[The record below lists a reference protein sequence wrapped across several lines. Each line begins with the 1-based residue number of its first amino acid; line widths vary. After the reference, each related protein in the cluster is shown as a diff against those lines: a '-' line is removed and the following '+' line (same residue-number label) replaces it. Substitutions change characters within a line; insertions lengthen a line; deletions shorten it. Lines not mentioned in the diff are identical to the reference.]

1 MILKNAARRDWRMLC
16 LICAAIWALLG
27 FALPIAHGEGD
38 GRAQLKISITAKPR
52 EMVEPGDVMLNFTIE
67 NISAVSAH
75 NVYLSSSDG
84 LLSEP
89 VGELAAGESQSFN
102 RQHSVTQEE
111 LDAGEI
117 SYILSHDDPF
127 DPDSKVNYTVAAA
140 IGRSDVQPS
149 AELTRQLSSRKVQA
163 GDTITI
169 TYRIRNTGNVA
180 LTNLRVQDTLGDF
193 TGRVDRLEVGKSQTL
208 IGRVVLDEAAVSSAT
223 LYYNVENDDEETYS
237 VALTDLNIPIAQAGL
252 TTDFSAVRSPF
263 STDGADV
270 MLTLTNTGSADILNL
285 RVMDAIYGGTIADS
299 ITVAAG
305 ETVEISRSYAL
316 RGDMNFRW
324 SLIAASETGEA
335 IAYTTED
342 AFVEAPAGEFL
353 PPEIQV
359 FTDTPRICR
368 SGNVRVRVRISNPAG
383 MDLQDV
389 ALSEASMGELVCFA
403 AIPAKGSV
411 EREFSFY
418 VDETADY
425 AFSAAYTDFSGAQQ
439 RAYADALQIAIASD
453 GVLPEGARPGLIE
466 FTGNSIKIGG
476 SRSFAALLIAGLSVL
491 LVLIVLL
498 LIASRR
504 ARLEKQLRIAAEKQ
518 RRREEQCKSA
528 RNPAARSAKNKPK
541 GRN

>member
-102 RQHSVTQEE
+102 RQHSVTQAE

-149 AELTRQLSSRKVQA
+149 AELTRQLSSRKAQA

-208 IGRVVLDEAAVSSAT
+208 IGRVVLEEAAVSSAT
-223 LYYNVENDDEETYS
+223 LYY
-237 VALTDLNIPIAQAGL
+237 L
-252 TTDFSAVRSPF
+252 
-263 STDGADV
+263 
-270 MLTLTNTGSADILNL
+270 
-285 RVMDAIYGGTIADS
+285 
-299 ITVAAG
+299 
-305 ETVEISRSYAL
+305 
-316 RGDMNFRW
+316 
-324 SLIAASETGEA
+324 SLIH
-335 IAYTTED
+335 I
-342 AFVEAPAGEFL
+342 
-353 PPEIQV
+353 
-359 FTDTPRICR
+359 
-368 SGNVRVRVRISNPAG
+368 
-383 MDLQDV
+383 
-389 ALSEASMGELVCFA
+389 
-403 AIPAKGSV
+403 
-411 EREFSFY
+411 
-418 VDETADY
+418 
-425 AFSAAYTDFSGAQQ
+425 
-439 RAYADALQIAIASD
+439 
-453 GVLPEGARPGLIE
+453 
-466 FTGNSIKIGG
+466 
-476 SRSFAALLIAGLSVL
+476 
-491 LVLIVLL
+491 
-498 LIASRR
+498 
-504 ARLEKQLRIAAEKQ
+504 
-518 RRREEQCKSA
+518 
-528 RNPAARSAKNKPK
+528 
-541 GRN
+541 